1 METKNKG
8 YEMSSFIKIA
18 IRNLLKGPT
27 TDPYPFGETFIPEN
41 LRGKLKVD
49 ANACTA
55 CGTCE
60 EVCPSGA
67 IHITNN
73 DNIYVHT
80 TWYNSCCYCGN
91 CEFFCPTGAIKL
103 TNDFHTANS
112 EKEKY
117 KFINVATIAKV
128 KCEKCSEY
136 FMARETVRSLSAVGV
151 GRLRRA
157 DPSTRGPGWTCH
169 WCTSCPAKG
178 SAG

>member
-8 YEMSSFIKIA
+8 YEMSGFLKIA

-27 TDPYPFGETFIPEN
+27 TDPYPFGPTFIPDK

-67 IHITNN
+67 IHITKN
-73 DNIYVHT
+73 DSVYVHT
-80 TWYNSCCYCGN
+80 TWYNTCCYCGN

-103 TNDFHTANS
+103 TNDFHTANTEE
-112 EKEKY
+112 EKF
-117 KFINVATIAKV
+117 KFITTAVISEIECESCAELFMPPSVELLIRAYPNLNNGVKELAKLCP
-128 KCEKCSEY
+128 KCRQKKAFE
-136 FMARETVRSLSAVGV
+136 
-151 GRLRRA
+151 RLF
-157 DPSTRGPGWTCH
+157 
-169 WCTSCPAKG
+169 K
-178 SAG
+178 

>member
-18 IRNLLKGPT
+18 IRNLLKGPR

-67 IHITNN
+67 IHITKN

-103 TNDFHTANS
+103 TNDFHTANT

-136 FMARETVRSLSAVGV
+136 FMAPSEELLKRAYPNLNDSIKRFLTLCPKCRQKEAFE
-151 GRLRRA
+151 RL
-157 DPSTRGPGWTCH
+157 H
-169 WCTSCPAKG
+169 K
-178 SAG
+178 